1 MADTV
6 CAIQKYCRE
15 EMVTGGVCGYRE
27 YEDWVWAAQ
36 IEGDVCRAARNTVVA
51 KAAPEKEEPKKEEFV
66 VPEKKAEFNAPAET
80 QSAAAETKQEPT
92 TEEAAP
98 VLSDSVKHAARVLE
112 HLRAMEAEQKEQPE
126 VKTESAAPAEEK
138 KEIEEAELSPEPLLS
153 GVTVQDEEEEPPAEE
168 APE

>member
-51 KAAPEKEEPKKEEFV
+51 KAAPEKETREEIYKTQILTRFQ
-66 VPEKKAEFNAPAET
+66 EK
-80 QSAAAETKQEPT
+80 QAA
-92 TEEAAP
+92 
-98 VLSDSVKHAARVLE
+98 
-112 HLRAMEAEQKEQPE
+112 
-126 VKTESAAPAEEK
+126 
-138 KEIEEAELSPEPLLS
+138 
-153 GVTVQDEEEEPPAEE
+153 
-168 APE
+168 